1 MTEKAEPAEI
11 DVEIKA
17 DEPAKTPDIEVE
29 IVESGAKSPDD
40 VADAVAQ
47 LRQQLEAEKYARQAA
62 EEREQQAQMHAY
74 KSQSEVSEVNYHLV
88 NTAIQTA
95 QQNAEI
101 FKQRIAQAMA
111 AGDFDAATEIQEA
124 AASNRYKLEQL
135 MLGKQ
140 QMEQAPKPQ
149 MPQQRPADPVEALA
163 SQLTPRSAAWVRA
176 HPEYAR
182 DQRMFRQMEA
192 AHHLAVNAGL
202 DPDTDAYFDRV
213 ERVLDIR
220 APVSTTDGVDN
231 PLSEASA
238 PTQRRSSPA
247 AAPVS
252 RTPVGAPQT
261 PGRMRLSAAEH
272 EMALNMKM
280 TPEEY
285 AREKLRIQ
293 REAKNKLH

>member
-1 MTEKAEPAEI
+1 MSEKENPAAI
-11 DVEIKA
+11 DVELKA
-17 DEPAKTPDIEVE
+17 DEPAKTPDIEVD
-29 IVESGAKSPDD
+29 VSGSSDD
-40 VADAVAQ
+40 VADAVVQ
-47 LRQQLEAEKYARQAA
+47 LRHQLESEKYARQMA
-62 EEREQQAQMHAY
+62 EDRERQAQVHAFQ
-74 KSQSEVSEVNYHLV
+74 SQNEVSNVNLHLV

-101 FKQRIAQAMA
+101 YKQRIAQAMA
-111 AGDFDAATEIQEA
+111 AGDFDAATEMQEA

-135 MLGKQ
+135 ALGKQ
-140 QMEQAPKPQ
+140 QMEQAPRPQ

-163 SQLTPRSAAWVRA
+163 TQLTPRSAAWVRA

-182 DQRMFRQMEA
+182 DQRMFQQMAA
-192 AHHLAVNAGL
+192 AHNLAVNSGL
-202 DPDTDAYFDRV
+202 EPDSDAYFARV
-213 ERVLDIR
+213 ERVLDISNR
-220 APVSTTDGVDN
+220 GTTTDGVDT

-238 PTQRRSSPA
+238 PVQRRSSPA

-252 RTPVGAPQT
+252 RTPVGAPMT

-280 TPEEY
+280 TPEDY

-293 REAKNKLH
+293 RDTKNKMH

>member
-1 MTEKAEPAEI
+1 MSEKENPAAI
-11 DVEIKA
+11 DVELKA
-17 DEPAKTPDIEVE
+17 DEPAKTLDIEVE
-29 IVESGAKSPDD
+29 VSGSSDD
-40 VADAVAQ
+40 VADAVAH
-47 LRQQLEAEKYARQAA
+47 LRLQLESEKYARQAA
-62 EEREQQAQMHAY
+62 EEREQQAQMYAF
-74 KSQSEVSEVNYHLV
+74 KSQNEVSEVNYHLV

-101 FKQRIAQAMA
+101 YKQRLAQAMA
-111 AGDFDAATEIQEA
+111 AGDFDASAEIQEA
-124 AASNRYKLEQL
+124 QAANRYKLEQL
-135 MLGKQ
+135 TLGKQ

-176 HPEYAR
+176 HPEFAR

-202 DPDTDAYFDRV
+202 DPDTDAYFARV
-213 ERVLDIR
+213 ERVLDISSR
-220 APVSTTDGVDN
+220 GTTTDGVDT

-238 PTQRRSSPA
+238 PVQRRSSPA

-252 RTPVGAPQT
+252 RTPVGAPMT

-280 TPEEY
+280 TPEDY

-293 REAKNKLH
+293 RDTKNKMH